1 MEFNNEKC
9 QVLVLKRTNHMH
21 QHRLGADWLEGIFAE
36 KALGILMDKKLST
49 SHLEIFLYY
58 QKEFQTFIH

>member
-9 QVLVLKRTNHMH
+9 QVLVLERTNHMY

-49 SHLEIFLYY
+49 SNLEIFLYY